1 LEEKV
6 MKNNLILCL
15 AFACTVLASTTYA
28 QDGKNQK
35 VSGTLS
41 SVQGEHLMV
50 DTGGGKSVMVML
62 DPKTTITKDKKKV
75 EAKSLKPGD
84 QIAAE
89 GPGDSTMIMATT
101 VEVGAAK
108 PTKK

>member
-1 LEEKV
+1 MMNIRIGWLV
-6 MKNNLILCL
+6 
-15 AFACTVLASTTYA
+15 FACVVLASASYA
-28 QDGKNQK
+28 QDSKDQK

-50 DTGGGKSVMVML
+50 DTASGKSVMVML
-62 DPKTTITKDKKKV
+62 DAKTTIMKDKKKV
-75 EAKSLKPGD
+75 DAKSLKSGD
-84 QIAAE
+84 QIVAE
-89 GPGDSTMIMATT
+89 GPGDSSMIMAKT